1 MIRYKH
7 TEIGEIKTHREWQNI
22 LKTSFHADRP
32 PPVLELYQPPAPQP
46 YVPDLATVK
55 QQAQAELVHIF
66 EQKAEAIAGK
76 YPWFE
81 RDTWQDQEAEALA
94 YLADPNAPTPLLTG
108 IATQRGITVAELAQ
122 RVIDNARAW
131 RAVAPDLCGQRQAAS
146 DQIEAAETEEQV
158 AADHGVA
165 AQSSLTPIGDIPLTQ
180 IIRSRVWGNGT

>member
-1 MIRYKH
+1 MNRYKH
-7 TEIGEIKTHREWQNI
+7 TETGEIKSHREWQNK
-22 LKTSFHADRP
+22 LETSFHADRP
-32 PPVLELYQPPAPQP
+32 PPVLELYQPPAPQS

-94 YLADPNAPTPLLTG
+94 YLADPSAPTPNLTG
-108 IATQRGITVAELAQ
+108 ITQWRDITIDELAH
-122 RVIDNARAW
+122 RVIANAAAW

-146 DQIEAAETEEQV
+146 DQINAATTVEQV
-158 AADHGVA
+158 QQIMESLRNPPDQSAAA
-165 AQSSLTPIGDIPLTQ
+165 
-180 IIRSRVWGNGT
+180 